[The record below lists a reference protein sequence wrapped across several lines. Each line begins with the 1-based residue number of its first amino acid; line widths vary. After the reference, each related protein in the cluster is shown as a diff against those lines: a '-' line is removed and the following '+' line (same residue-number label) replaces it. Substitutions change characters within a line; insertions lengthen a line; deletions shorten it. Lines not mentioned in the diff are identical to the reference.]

1 MNAMEPADEAE
12 IWAPILADP
21 LDWPASS
28 VTVPL
33 PSQVE
38 EYFSYLY
45 GVDDVEINKFA
56 QEPEG
61 EQWRR
66 QYLGDLTVKE
76 NWRRGPRG
84 PRKRRI
90 FPSGSGGINFH
101 RRKNNEHWTHEEVKK
116 LVKGVETYG
125 VGRWTVM
132 KSHYFSSSVRDP
144 THLKD
149 KWRNLLRACGVTCTS
164 KRKEKAQKTKFLPLD
179 TKLIQQVQGLAI
191 DSAFTSKMKKYHG
204 KGANRLEMTTR

>member
-144 THLKD
+144 THLKV
-149 KWRNLLRACGVTCTS
+149 C
-164 KRKEKAQKTKFLPLD
+164 LD
-179 TKLIQQVQGLAI
+179 VMDTY
-191 DSAFTSKMKKYHG
+191 SNCFY
-204 KGANRLEMTTR
+204 